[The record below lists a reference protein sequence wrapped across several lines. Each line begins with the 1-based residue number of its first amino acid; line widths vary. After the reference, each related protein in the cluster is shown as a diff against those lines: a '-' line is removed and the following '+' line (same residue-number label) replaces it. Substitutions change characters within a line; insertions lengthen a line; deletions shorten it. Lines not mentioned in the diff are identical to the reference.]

1 MGERDVRLVTQ
12 DGPHREQKAQQR
24 AERRSE
30 RRTKVA
36 VLFADR
42 TDRAL
47 DLLELVEMAWPD
59 ANGGAGPPEEVID
72 DILLLSQGNL
82 RLLIRWGRLAV
93 LDWRDVRLV
102 ADDLRSDD

>member
-1 MGERDVRLVTQ
+1 MAVG
-12 DGPHREQKAQQR
+12 R

-47 DLLELVEMAWPD
+47 DLLELVEMAWHD
-59 ANGGAGPPEEVID
+59 AYGEVTPSEDVIH
-72 DILLLSQGNL
+72 DILLLSEGNL
-82 RLLIRWGRLAV
+82 RLLIRWARLAV
-93 LDWRDVRLV
+93 TDWRDVRV
-102 ADDLRSDD
+102 EADKLRASRAADEDGG

>member
-1 MGERDVRLVTQ
+1 MAVG
-12 DGPHREQKAQQR
+12 R

-47 DLLELVEMAWPD
+47 DLLELVELAWHD
-59 ANGGAGPPEEVID
+59 VYGEVTPSEDVIN
-72 DILLLSQGNL
+72 DILVLSEGNL
-82 RLLIRWGRLAV
+82 RLLIRWARLAV
-93 LDWRDVRLV
+93 TDWRDVRV
-102 ADDLRSDD
+102 EADRLRASRAAADEGA